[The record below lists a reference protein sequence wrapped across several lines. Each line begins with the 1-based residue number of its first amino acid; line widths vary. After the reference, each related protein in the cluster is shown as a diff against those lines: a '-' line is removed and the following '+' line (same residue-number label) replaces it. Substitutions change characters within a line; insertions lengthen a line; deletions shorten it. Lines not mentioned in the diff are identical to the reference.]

1 MPPADIQAEIES
13 DYARLLVRGAPLV
26 RDARGLI
33 SAPVETYLNGFH
45 SPSMRYAVRQ
55 AFQHLEA
62 DPTTAKHSRTENAL
76 RLAREL
82 AVLAESLN
90 QVAAGIRQ
98 RASLDSAAYTP

>member
-1 MPPADIQAEIES
+1 MPPTDIQAEIES
-13 DYARLLVRGAPLV
+13 DYARIQARGAPLV

-62 DPTTAKHSRTENAL
+62 DPAAAKHSRTENAL
-76 RLAREL
+76 QLAREL
-82 AVLAESLN
+82 TVLAESLG

-98 RASLDSAAYTP
+98 RASLESAAYTP